1 MRSFP
6 DDLARAQR
14 EWSATYRQL
23 AERPGRTELRRRLYR
38 LSAQVFFHPHWRQG
52 RPHPAEWRE
61 LRDLGRPGN
70 GNASERL
77 GR

>member
-23 AERPGRTELRRRLYR
+23 AERPGRTELRRRLHR
-38 LSAQVFFHPHWRQG
+38 LSAQLFFHPYWQQR
-52 RPHPAEWRE
+52 RPRPAEWWE
-61 LRDLGRPGN
+61 LRDLGRRAN
-70 GNASERL
+70 DVRERSHS
-77 GR
+77 

>member
-6 DDLARAQR
+6 DDLTRAQR

-38 LSAQVFFHPHWRQG
+38 LSTQLYFHPYWRHR
-52 RPHPAEWRE
+52 RPRPAAWWE
-61 LRDLGRPGN
+61 LRHPGSPEGRVT
-70 GNASERL
+70 ER
-77 GR
+77 GRS